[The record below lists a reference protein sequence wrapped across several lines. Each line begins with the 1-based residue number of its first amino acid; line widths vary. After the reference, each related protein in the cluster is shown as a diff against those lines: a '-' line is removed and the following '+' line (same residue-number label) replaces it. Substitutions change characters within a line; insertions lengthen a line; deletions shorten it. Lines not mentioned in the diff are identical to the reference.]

1 MSILIGTLLI
11 GSAAIAMWWQLPN
24 EAWRQAAYRVTF
36 DTLKFT
42 IPRILVALLG
52 AGFFAEL
59 LPAEHMKDLF
69 GQETGFMGLCMAA
82 LFGPITPGGAF
93 VSFAIGAAAL
103 KAGAAAANVVA
114 YVTAWGLF
122 SSTRILAYEIPFL
135 GRQFAAFRI
144 LICLP
149 IPIIMGLVAQAML

>member
-1 MSILIGTLLI
+1 MLI

-93 VSFAIGAAAL
+93 VSFAIGAAGLTRTKTKIRTRSSLPCRRARC
-103 KAGAAAANVVA
+103 AATPPILPSPPRQKTPRWRSSAPNSPMAA
-114 YVTAWGLF
+114 
-122 SSTRILAYEIPFL
+122 
-135 GRQFAAFRI
+135 
-144 LICLP
+144 
-149 IPIIMGLVAQAML
+149 